1 MEDETLQ
8 VLYETSN
15 VRRKNL
21 IKEISDDILEEVDL
35 TDRVEYPHGFD
46 FQQEFIFENS
56 DKKGIEI
63 FTLIYE
69 LKTKLRTAMFNI
81 YWCVHEL
88 ENKQVDLLDEHIIL
102 SELVSIVHHYEVIHI
117 EYIFKILW
125 CPRRKYVLKTLRK
138 NIQLCKKYDKD
149 LMKLY
154 KKISKLKPVEDN
166 TTTRVVCNCNNWI
179 QGIINNRYIQDYKTV
194 GTVEEKQRVLCDL
207 QLRL

>member
-8 VLYETSN
+8 VLYETSK

-21 IKEISDDILEEVDL
+21 IKEISDDILEGLDL
-35 TDRVEYPHGFD
+35 TERVEYPRGFD
-46 FQQEFIFENS
+46 FQQDFIFENS

-88 ENKQVDLLDEHIIL
+88 ENKQVDLLDENIIL

-117 EYIFKILW
+117 GYIFKILW

-138 NIQLCKKYDKD
+138 DIRLCKKYDKD
-149 LMKLY
+149 LMKLH
-154 KKISKLKPVEDN
+154 KKVSKLKPVEDN
-166 TTTRVVCNCNNWI
+166 ITTRVVCNCNNWI